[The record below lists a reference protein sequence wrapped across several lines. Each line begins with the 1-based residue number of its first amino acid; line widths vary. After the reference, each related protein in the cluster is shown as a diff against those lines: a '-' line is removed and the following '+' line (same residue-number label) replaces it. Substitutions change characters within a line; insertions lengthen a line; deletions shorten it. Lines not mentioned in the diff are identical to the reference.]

1 MDTNNI
7 TPTTRKNKHLNAF
20 ERGQIELLH
29 KDGLSPY
36 AIAKKLG
43 RSPNTIRNE
52 LKRGTVV
59 QIKGIYERHMYFPE
73 TGEAVYMKNR
83 KRCGKKFRILE
94 CSDFINYV
102 EEKFTEK
109 HHSLDSIVGAALV
122 EGKFRR
128 NEIVCTKTLYN
139 YVSLGILSKIKNID
153 LPLKLRRSTKKSRT
167 RQNKRKLGTSIT
179 ERPEEINER
188 KEFGHWE
195 IDTVIGKKSK
205 SDAVLLTLTERLS
218 RKEIIM
224 KVDSKQESSVLEAMQ
239 KLIDSMENMGTKIF
253 KSITSDNGSEFSTL
267 SKLEEQ
273 EIKIY
278 FTHPYSAFERGTNE
292 RHNGLIRRF
301 IPKGKSINDYSI
313 DAIVRIEEWMNTLP
327 RKILGYRTPNYIFN
341 RQIDEILSA

>member
-7 TPTTRKNKHLNAF
+7 TPITRKNKHLNAF
-20 ERGQIELLH
+20 ERGQIELLQ

-36 AIAKKLG
+36 AIAKKIG

-59 QIKGIYERHMYFPE
+59 QIRGIYEKHIYFPE

-83 KRCGKKFRILE
+83 KMCGKKFRILE
-94 CSDFINYV
+94 CSDFIEYV
-102 EEKFTEK
+102 EKKFTQE

-122 EGKFRR
+122 EGIFKKD
-128 NEIVCTKTLYN
+128 EMVCTKTLYN
-139 YVSLGILSKIKNID
+139 YVSLGLLSNIRNMD

-167 RQNKRKLGTSIT
+167 KQNKRKLGTSIV
-179 ERPEEINER
+179 ERPKEINER

-205 SDAVLLTLTERLS
+205 LDSVLLTLTERLS
-218 RKEIIM
+218 RKEIII
-224 KVDSKQESSVLEAMQ
+224 KINSKQESSILESMQ
-239 KLIDSMENMGTKIF
+239 KLISSFGDMSSKVF
-253 KSITSDNGSEFSTL
+253 RSITSDNGTEFSSL

-273 EIKIY
+273 QIKIY
-278 FTHPYSAFERGTNE
+278 FTHPYSAYERGTNE
-292 RHNGLIRRF
+292 KHNGLIRRF

-313 DAIVRIEEWMNTLP
+313 DTIARIEEWMNTLP
-327 RKILGYRTPNYIFN
+327 RKIFGYRTPDYIFN
-341 RQIDEILSA
+341 RQIDKILSA